1 MLLFDRLVYFSRYTH
16 IRGLTMDLLSNSE
29 VVSWLKAFIADD
41 TVIKY
46 FRGTVEFILILEET
60 KFFLMS

>member
-1 MLLFDRLVYFSRYTH
+1 
-16 IRGLTMDLLSNSE
+16 MDLLSNSE

-60 KFFLMS
+60 KFFLMSKKPI